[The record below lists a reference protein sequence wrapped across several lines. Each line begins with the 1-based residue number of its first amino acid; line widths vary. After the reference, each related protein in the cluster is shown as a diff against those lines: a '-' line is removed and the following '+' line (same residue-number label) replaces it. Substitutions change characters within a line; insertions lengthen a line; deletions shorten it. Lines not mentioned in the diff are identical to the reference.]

1 METDMSQHAELPT
14 IFVFNDTPVKVKPF
28 VLLNLPA
35 LWAGITVFLGRK
47 RPEWSWPLRLV
58 VGGLSMLTWLIADIG
73 HALAHTVS
81 AKISGSP
88 MDEIQIVDM
97 PRTIY
102 FDNNVPPEVHRM
114 RALGGPVYSAT
125 GLAASFLLRLTTPKD
140 STARELAHWSALGHG
155 LILVGSMAPLTI
167 VDGGVILKWTL
178 VERGCTEDEADQV
191 VQKAGLIAGAIAIGA
206 GATMATRRRWLPAT
220 GLIIA
225 GVVALAAALSKNR

>member
-1 METDMSQHAELPT
+1 MNNQTDLPT
-14 IFVFNDTPVKVKPF
+14 LFVFNGTPVKVKPF

-47 RPEWSWPLRLV
+47 HPEWSWPLRLS

-102 FDNNVPPEVHRM
+102 FDNDVGPEVHRM
-114 RALGGPVYSAT
+114 RALGGPIYSAI
-125 GLAASFLLRLTTPKD
+125 GLAVSFILRLTAPKD
-140 STARELAHWSALGHG
+140 SAVQELVHWSALGHG

-191 VQKAGLIAGAIAIGA
+191 VQKAGLAAGAIATGA
-206 GATMATRRRWLPAT
+206 GAAMATRRRWLPAS

-225 GVVALAAALSKNR
+225 GVVAIAVALSKNR